1 MNKVLRGEEA
11 LKKLINE
18 WGIPEDQ
25 ARRVLEIAV
34 EHGINVTNSG
44 DMLSVVT
51 VRKLGRDPYT
61 FSLTPGV
68 PSQEDSGKKIPPR
81 GTRATIPGYTSGSA
95 NVGSLATGAGGR
107 AGQPANRRDRT
118 MAKAAAAE
126 VEEEAT
132 DLTAYLEKD
141 ITPTVND
148 YIDFLVQELGEGAE
162 IDERSVYYAITL
174 YKYFQGSDFSRE
186 RKEARRAER
195 EAARTA
201 KAAANGAAETED
213 GAEETPKTRRGRK
226 PATEA
231 PADKATTPAR
241 RGRPA
246 GKPATGGTA
255 PRRRGRPAGKPAAA
269 SEPAP
274 Y

>member
-11 LKKLINE
+11 LKKLTND

-51 VRKLGRDPYT
+51 VRKLGKDPYT

-68 PSQEDSGKKIPPR
+68 PSQEDGRKKIPPR

-95 NVGSLATGAGGR
+95 NVGSPATVAGGR

-186 RKEARRAER
+186 RKDARRKER
-195 EAARTA
+195 EAARAARATSNGAEDGEGEDEEAPKPKRGRPA
-201 KAAANGAAETED
+201 KPAAAAADE
-213 GAEETPKTRRGRK
+213 K
-226 PATEA
+226 PA
-231 PADKATTPAR
+231 PR

-246 GKPATGGTA
+246 KPAAGTAGA
-255 PRRRGRPAGKPAAA
+255 PRRRGRPAGGTKDQPAA
-269 SEPAP
+269 